1 MSAHPGRGIRP
12 YHSPADG
19 FKRVR
24 AVRNGGIPDTIAGR
38 SGDGSGDG
46 SMENVLGVIMGV
58 SLLSA
63 YRLFRARRP
72 GDKPLIVVVLI
83 LAGLAGAAMGF
94 NEPIAG
100 IVAAVGGLMVGL
112 LPPYLAMAAQLA
124 RLRGEGR
131 LSLWLERVAVLFQP
145 GAIRRLHHR
154 VARVLSL
161 AREGRLPAVEAMR
174 RLGEAEILVGAGAA
188 PAIVEGIFRLHAQ
201 QGDWQGL
208 RARFERVGMTE
219 EVLSGLPFGALS
231 LVARAFAETGD
242 VASASRVVD
251 HMAQSLS
258 GNLPHA
264 RSPGESGEL
273 PDAYLDRARVWLL
286 ASLGADPSRFLLRGS
301 ALRPLF
307 TRAEREAM
315 VARARA
321 VPTPGSWSPD
331 APRIESLWTDLGI
344 QKRLPTFLTSF
355 QAPAPASAVLAAV
368 SAAVLLLVMASGS
381 SMDAGHLLRSGACL
395 ADRVREGEWWRLF
408 SSMFLHGGPVHLL
421 VNAAFL
427 IQVGNLAERLM
438 GPWRF
443 LAVYL
448 VAGVSGALASV
459 YLGQPIVMVGASG
472 AISGIFG
479 AGAVMVF
486 ANRGRLPR
494 RWVNR
499 NLGAFLLTFLANL
512 FLGLALPMV
521 SLSAHGGGFAA
532 GIAATLLLLPARRLP
547 GWLRRGGVLL
557 TLVAWALAASWG
569 VRGVAES
576 WRRSVTDL
584 VPLRTTVVRVVSR
597 TEREDTAQATIAVA
611 HPATWARIT
620 RTELPGSPP
629 GWLGANG
636 QLFRVEA
643 SCGVRWARTL
653 APGDVPIESA
663 DGVALLEYVREANR
677 DRTDLVFREGPI
689 GWALVQTNDPDGG
702 TSITAHKAFAAG
714 TVHLGYRF
722 EPGSRDRELLEG
734 MLEGT
739 RLERCEPP

>member
-1 MSAHPGRGIRP
+1 MPAHPGRGLRP
-12 YHSPADG
+12 YHSPVDG
-19 FKRVR
+19 FKGVR

-46 SMENVLGVIMGV
+46 AMENVLGVIMGV
-58 SLLSA
+58 SLLAA

-72 GDKPLIVVVLI
+72 GDKPLMAVVLV

-100 IVAAVGGLMVGL
+100 IVAAIGGLVVGL

-145 GAIRRLHHR
+145 GAIRRLHYRIAHT
-154 VARVLSL
+154 LLL
-161 AREGRLPAVEAMR
+161 ARDRRLDPAEAMR
-174 RLGEAEILVGAGAA
+174 RLGEAESLVGPGAA
-188 PAIVEGIFRLHAQ
+188 PAVVEGIFRLHAQ
-201 QGDWQGL
+201 QGDWRGL
-208 RARFERVGMTE
+208 RARFERVGMSD
-219 EVLSGLPFGALS
+219 EVLFGLPFGALS

-242 VASASRVVD
+242 VSTASRIVD
-251 HMAQSLS
+251 HMAKALAE
-258 GNLPHA
+258 NLPHS

-273 PDAYLDRARVWLL
+273 PDAYLDRARIALL
-286 ASLGADPSRFLLRGS
+286 ASLGADPSRFLTRGS

-307 TRAEREAM
+307 TRADRDAM
-315 VARARA
+315 VARAGA

-331 APRIESLWTDLGI
+331 AGRIESLWTVLGI

-368 SAAVLLLVMASGS
+368 SAAILLLVMATGS
-381 SMDAGHLLRSGACL
+381 SMDAGHLLRAGACL
-395 ADRVREGEWWRLF
+395 ADRVREGEEWRLF

-438 GPWRF
+438 GSWRF

-448 VAGVSGALASV
+448 VAGLSGALAAV
-459 YLGQPIVMVGASG
+459 VLGQPVVMVGASG

-486 ANRGRLPR
+486 VSRGRLPR

-521 SLSAHGGGFAA
+521 SLSAHGGGFVA
-532 GIAATLLLLPARRLP
+532 GIVATLVLLPARRLP
-547 GWLRRGGVLL
+547 GWLRRVGVV
-557 TLVAWALAASWG
+557 LVLVGWALAASWG
-569 VRGVAES
+569 IRGVAES

-597 TEREDTAQATIAVA
+597 TDRDDAAQATIAVA

-620 RTELPGSPP
+620 RNELPGSPP
-629 GWLGANG
+629 GWLGAKG

-643 SCGVRWARTL
+643 SCGVRWVRSL
-653 APGDVPIESA
+653 ASGDEPLDSV
-663 DGVALLEYVREANR
+663 DGAALLETVREANR
-677 DRTDLVFREGPI
+677 DRTDLVFREGPT
-689 GWALVQTNDPDGG
+689 GWALVETNDPDGG
-702 TSITAHKAFAAG
+702 VSITAHKAFPAG
-714 TVHLGYRF
+714 AVHLGYRF
-722 EPGSRDRELLEG
+722 EPGSRDRELMEG

-739 RLERCEPP
+739 RLERCDSP